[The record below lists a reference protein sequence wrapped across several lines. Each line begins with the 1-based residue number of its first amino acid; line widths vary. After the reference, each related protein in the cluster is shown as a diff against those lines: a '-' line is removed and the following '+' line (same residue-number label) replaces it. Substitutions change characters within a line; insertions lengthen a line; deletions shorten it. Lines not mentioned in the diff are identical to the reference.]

1 VIYDAAEL
9 KRVGKRE
16 GLRCRFTPGLQHS
29 IAGKGTRMQLSTVV
43 ASVALVLAAALAV
56 GHALGQDIPSRTDS
70 GVESKVT
77 MQKRVDEREA
87 QRRAAAAD
95 QQKKRE
101 QFARHCN
108 KPVKTPYELEECR
121 SFYRQM

>member
-1 VIYDAAEL
+1 
-9 KRVGKRE
+9 
-16 GLRCRFTPGLQHS
+16 
-29 IAGKGTRMQLSTVV
+29 MQLSTVV

-56 GHALGQDIPSRTDS
+56 GHALGQDIPPQSEPR
-70 GVESKVT
+70 VT
-77 MQKRVDEREA
+77 MQKKVDEREA

-101 QFARHCN
+101 QFARQCN

-121 SFYRQM
+121 TVYRQM